1 MEPLLAATG
10 WRPRPRPWGRLGLV
24 ASALVAGLSIG
35 GCRGDAAE
43 DRSSGDRVTIV
54 CTVGMVADVV
64 ARVAGEGAEV
74 VTLVRPGVDPHLH
87 KPTRSDLS
95 RLRNADLIFSN
106 GHHLEGRME
115 EALDR
120 AAASGTPVVPVA
132 ERIDEVWLLD
142 AAEYEGVRD
151 PHVWMD
157 PKAWSGIIEV
167 VEAALAAHDPD
178 RAEAFRANAEALR
191 GEFEG
196 LQAYAERVLAS
207 VPAEQRVLITS
218 HDAFQYFGRRFDCE
232 VLGIQ
237 GISTESEAGVGDI
250 ERLVDVIVERGV
262 PAVFVESTVGRRH
275 VEAIIAGARAR
286 GHEVV
291 VGGELFSDAM
301 GEEGTY
307 PGTYVGMIDHNVT
320 TVARAL
326 GGEAPAGG
334 MAGRL
339 VGSEQAPTP

>member
-1 MEPLLAATG
+1 MP
-10 WRPRPRPWGRLGLV
+10 LGLV
-24 ASALVAGLSIG
+24 VSSLVAALAIG
-35 GCRGDAAE
+35 GCRGDAIE
-43 DRSSGDRVTIV
+43 GPDSGDGVTIV

-64 ARVAGEGAEV
+64 ARVAGEDAEV
-74 VTLVRPGVDPHLH
+74 ITLVRPGVDPHLH
-87 KPTRSDLS
+87 KPTRSDLA
-95 RLRNADLIFSN
+95 RLRDADLIFSN

-120 AAASGTPVVPVA
+120 AAASGIPVVPVA
-132 ERIDEVWLLD
+132 ERIDQAWLLD
-142 AAEYEGVRD
+142 AEEYEGVRD

-157 PKAWSGIIEV
+157 PKAWSDIIEV
-167 VEAALAAHDPD
+167 AEAALVAQDPT
-178 RAEAFRANAEALR
+178 RAEEFRANAADLR
-191 GEFEG
+191 GEFER
-196 LQAYAERVLAS
+196 LQAYANRVISS
-207 VPAEQRVLITS
+207 VPPEQRVLITS

-250 ERLVDVIVERGV
+250 ERLVDVIVKRGV

-286 GHEVV
+286 GHQVV
-291 VGGELFSDAM
+291 VGGELYSDAM

-339 VGSEQAPTP
+339 VGSEQASTP